1 MNLLHCLRLSS
12 SSSSSDCVFVSHLC
26 CAAKGQLKSC
36 VLLQR
41 PKQTLTV
48 QAHVII
54 EIITGVPFTL
64 QDSKA
69 GTSSPVHQVHT
80 AFF

>member
-1 MNLLHCLRLSS
+1 MNLLHCLSLSS
-12 SSSSSDCVFVSHLC
+12 NSDCVFVSHLC

-54 EIITGVPFTL
+54 EIITKSPIYT
-64 QDSKA
+64 A
-69 GTSSPVHQVHT
+69 GLLSRNQCIRFIQL
-80 AFF
+80 FFFLTC